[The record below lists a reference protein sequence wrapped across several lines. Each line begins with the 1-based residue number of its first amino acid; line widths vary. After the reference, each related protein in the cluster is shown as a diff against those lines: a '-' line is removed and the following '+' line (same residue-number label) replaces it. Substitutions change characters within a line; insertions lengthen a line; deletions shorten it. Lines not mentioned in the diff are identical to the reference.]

1 MLFKTVTV
9 NCSTR
14 IYFPVLHG
22 MRDFPKWLH
31 WWVCLVHSLYLSET
45 LITQVF
51 KVLCQSLYNCL
62 FLCFACSPPL
72 PQHLWTLLTASPAPL
87 LSSSFLLRRFEFLKV
102 WFVLCSYSIAARS
115 SFPDEILPLIALAT
129 LTSLSWWRHLL
140 LSTTPPLFLSLS
152 WGILPFLLFVEE
164 HSLISAFHI
173 GDFSHIHR
181 KDIEDQFPKRFTGR
195 SKPIVE
201 LIDCAR
207 HNSALW
213 LTPVS

>member
-102 WFVLCSYSIAARS
+102 WFVLCSYSIAACS
-115 SFPDEILPLIALAT
+115 SFVICF
-129 LTSLSWWRHLL
+129 SQQ
-140 LSTTPPLFLSLS
+140 PPLFFCPCHEEFCL
-152 WGILPFLLFVEE
+152 FCCLLRNTV
-164 HSLISAFHI
+164 
-173 GDFSHIHR
+173 
-181 KDIEDQFPKRFTGR
+181 
-195 SKPIVE
+195 
-201 LIDCAR
+201 
-207 HNSALW
+207 
-213 LTPVS
+213 